1 LDIYGPPQG
10 AGRINA
16 SRILTSITAPGRAL
30 LLNLD
35 MNANLLELQQ
45 PEEPTFVAYQGAEGL
60 RCLGPEWTHLAQ
72 SLPGARFMHF
82 PEWYRAYLSSLVA
95 DPSSVWFIAAYRY
108 QSLVAVFPCQFQSH
122 CISGL
127 RPRVFGTIDDDQ
139 MQLSDFVFAQT
150 AENEHLLYQL
160 TDWLRSQRTIRWDEL
175 RIRKVP
181 EDSAIAHAY
190 RARQPTAAVA
200 LRHDGSS
207 FFDTAGSYDQA
218 TRAMSG
224 SFKRNLRRL
233 ARRAERTAAL
243 RFESFRQPGEVDEA
257 FELMAQLEASGWKG
271 TTGMASAIQCQ
282 PAMLKFYRAL
292 TYEFGSRSA
301 CVINIL
307 WHGQQPV
314 AAQFCLHI
322 GRTLSILKIGFSDA
336 HAQFAP
342 GNLLLER
349 TLQNAC
355 QDPDT
360 ATVSLVNAP
369 PWSRNFKPKTIG
381 VWSYCA
387 PNWNVQGWLVHLGLL
402 GKRAWDAVHGP
413 RVRDD
418 RSAPKPSPDEAADED
433 IETQYAS

>member
-1 LDIYGPPQG
+1 V
-10 AGRINA
+10 
-16 SRILTSITAPGRAL
+16 L
-30 LLNLD
+30 LLNLG
-35 MNANLLELQQ
+35 MSANLLEVEQS
-45 PEEPTFVAYQGAEGL
+45 EDPTFVAYQGTEGL
-60 RCLGPEWTHLAQ
+60 KRLTPEWNALAR

-82 PEWYRAYLSSLVA
+82 PEWYRAYLTSLVA
-95 DPSSVWFIAAYRY
+95 DPSSVWFIAAYRC
-108 QSLVAVFPCQFQSH
+108 QSLAAVFPCQFQSH
-122 CISGL
+122 SVSGL

-139 MQLSDFVFAQT
+139 LQLSDFVFAQT
-150 AENEHLLYQL
+150 PENKHLLCQL
-160 TDWLRSQRTIRWDEL
+160 TDWLRNQQIIRWDEL
-175 RIRKVP
+175 RIRKVA
-181 EDSAIAHAY
+181 EDSAIAHAF
-190 RARQPTAAVA
+190 RARQPAATLA

-207 FFDTAGSYDQA
+207 FFDTDGSYDQA

-233 ARRAERTAAL
+233 ARRAERSAAL
-243 RFESFRQPGEVDEA
+243 RFESCRRADEVGRA

-271 TTGMASAIQCQ
+271 TSGVASAMRCQ

-292 TYEFGSRSA
+292 MHEFSAANA

-307 WHGQQPV
+307 WHGQQAV

-322 GRTLSILKIGFSDA
+322 GRTLSILKIGFSDTHA
-336 HAQFAP
+336 HFAP

-369 PWSRNFKPKTIG
+369 HWSGNFKPKTIG

-387 PNWNVQGWLVHLGLL
+387 PNWNLQGWLVHLGLL
-402 GKRAWDAVHGP
+402 GKRAWDAVHGT
-413 RVRDD
+413 RADAD
-418 RSAPKPSPDEAADED
+418 RSVPIPSSDEAAGED